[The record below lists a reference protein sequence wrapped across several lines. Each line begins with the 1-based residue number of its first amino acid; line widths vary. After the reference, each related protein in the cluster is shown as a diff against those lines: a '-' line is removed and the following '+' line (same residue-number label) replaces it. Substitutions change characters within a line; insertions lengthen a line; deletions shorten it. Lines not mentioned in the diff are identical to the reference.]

1 MSQEPSTQDPKE
13 LISGRSLRSMNFAF
27 RTALV
32 IAAGLA
38 LGVLT
43 LFGQAILPGSWNHFA
58 NSGAMWLLC
67 AFLVG
72 AGMPSYRWASAAG
85 VVVLV
90 CALIGYSLAA
100 GAMGFAYPLF
110 YVAFWGVVSVVGGPV
125 FGSAGHAWRA
135 GIFRARLIGLSLLG
149 AVFAA
154 EGWYT
159 ITYNQDLLAGSLF
172 MIIGL
177 LLAVFLAGHY
187 NARERLYTILLMLP
201 LTGLGMGVFVLIAR
215 LADINIL

>member
-1 MSQEPSTQDPKE
+1 MT
-13 LISGRSLRSMNFAF
+13 FAQ

-32 IAAGLA
+32 VLAGLA
-38 LGVLT
+38 LGGLT
-43 LFGQAILPGSWNHFA
+43 LFGQGILPGSWNHFA

-72 AGMPSYRWASAAG
+72 SLMPDYRWASAAG

-100 GAMGFAYPLF
+100 WALGFAYPLF
-110 YVAFWGVVSVVGGPV
+110 YVVFWGVISVVGGPV
-125 FGSAGHAWRA
+125 FGSAGHAWRSDL
-135 GIFRARLIGLSLLG
+135 FRARVIGLSLLG

-159 ITYNQDLLAGSLF
+159 IQYNQDLLAGSLF
-172 MIIGL
+172 IIIGL
-177 LLAVFLAGHY
+177 LLSIFLAGHSG
-187 NARERLYTILLMLP
+187 RERLYTILLMLP
-201 LTGLGMGVFVLIAR
+201 FTGLGMGVFVLIAR

>member
-13 LISGRSLRSMNFAF
+13 FITGRSLRSMNFTQ

-32 IAAGLA
+32 VLAGLA

-43 LFGQAILPGSWNHFA
+43 LLGQGILPGSWNHFA

-72 AGMPSYRWASAAG
+72 SLMPNYRWASAAG

-90 CALIGYSLAA
+90 GALIGYSLAA
-100 GAMGFAYPLF
+100 WAFGFAYPVF
-110 YVAFWGVVSVVGGPV
+110 YVIFWGVVSVVGGPV
-125 FGSAGHAWRA
+125 FGSAGHAWRS
-135 GIFRARLIGLSLLG
+135 GIFRARVLGLSLLG

-159 ITYNQDLLAGSLF
+159 IQYNQDLLAGSLF
-172 MIIGL
+172 IIIGL
-177 LLAVFLAGHY
+177 LLSFFLAGHN